1 MWASSPL
8 FIVVNAIHA
17 PTASFKCAEFMVHYF
32 YTISR
37 KKRIMRLA
45 QASDLQEIM
54 AIYNASL
61 PSGEPA
67 ADFHTLIQGDQ
78 TTWFDAHKQAHHPLY
93 AYYND
98 EGKMVAW
105 ASFSV
110 EHPTNM
116 DRLSAEVSIYLAPEV
131 QNQGLGSEI
140 LAFMLSMAP
149 ILGIQNVLAI
159 VFASNQASIALFK
172 KYGFAQW
179 GFLPQV
185 SDLHHAKTDVLIL
198 GKSVPKLNQP

>member
-1 MWASSPL
+1 MPNS
-8 FIVVNAIHA
+8 
-17 PTASFKCAEFMVHYF
+17 C
-32 YTISR
+32 YTIFIIHPEINAPM
-37 KKRIMRLA
+37 KLA
-45 QASDLQEIM
+45 QASDLEEIM

-61 PSGEPA
+61 PAGEVAPN
-67 ADFHTLIQGDQ
+67 FHTLVKDGT
-78 TTWFDAHKQAHHPLY
+78 TTWFDAHQQAHHPLY
-93 AYYND
+93 AYYD
-98 EGKMVAW
+98 EQGAMVAW

-110 EHPTNM
+110 EHPSNM

-140 LAFMLSMAP
+140 LAFMLNMAP

-159 VFASNQASIALFK
+159 VFASNLPSIHLFK

-198 GKSVPKLNQP
+198 GKAVPKINQP

>member
-1 MWASSPL
+1 M
-8 FIVVNAIHA
+8 
-17 PTASFKCAEFMVHYF
+17 K
-32 YTISR
+32 
-37 KKRIMRLA
+37 LA

-61 PSGEPA
+61 PLGESAP
-67 ADFHTLIQGDQ
+67 DFTLLTQGEQ

-110 EHPTNM
+110 EHPSNM
-116 DRLSAEVSIYLAPEV
+116 DRLSAEVSIYLAPDV

-159 VFASNQASIALFK
+159 VFASNQPSIGLFK
-172 KYGFAQW
+172 KYGFEQW

-185 SDLHHAKTDVLIL
+185 SDLHHAKTDVMIL
-198 GKSVPKLNQP
+198 GKAVPKINRP

>member
-1 MWASSPL
+1 M
-8 FIVVNAIHA
+8 
-17 PTASFKCAEFMVHYF
+17 K
-32 YTISR
+32 
-37 KKRIMRLA
+37 LA
-45 QASDLQEIM
+45 QAADLEEIM

-61 PSGEPA
+61 PEGECAPN
-67 ADFHTLIQGDQ
+67 FTTLVKGHQ
-78 TTWFDAHKQAHHPLY
+78 TTWFDGHQQAHYPLY

-98 EGKMVAW
+98 DGKMVAW

-110 EHPTNM
+110 EHPANM
-116 DRLSAEVSIYLAPEV
+116 DRLSAEVSIYLAPNV

-140 LAFMLSMAP
+140 LAFMLNMAP

-159 VFASNQASIALFK
+159 VFASNLPSIHLFK
-172 KYGFAQW
+172 KYGFEQW

-198 GKSVPKLNQP
+198 GKAVAKLNRP